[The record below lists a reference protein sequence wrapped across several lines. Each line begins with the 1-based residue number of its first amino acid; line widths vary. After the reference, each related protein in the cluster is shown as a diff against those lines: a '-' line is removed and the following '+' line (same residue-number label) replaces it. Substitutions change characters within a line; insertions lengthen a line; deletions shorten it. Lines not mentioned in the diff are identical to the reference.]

1 MLLSYPIKRC
11 SLFVSF
17 NLIPDAVHANGLD
30 VLAGKPRAPSSVQ
43 VLLIM
48 LNELGIDGRD
58 CHEQVDSHALCVT
71 HGVDQGTPHL
81 LQKQNQSS
89 LCIYYTSVQL
99 YYQPLPLCDSQQ

>member
-1 MLLSYPIKRC
+1 M
-11 SLFVSF
+11 SF

>member
-1 MLLSYPIKRC
+1 MQNLAVHAGPYQKV

-48 LNELGIDGRD
+48 LSELGIDGRD
-58 CHEQVDSHALCVT
+58 CHEQVDSHTLCVT

-81 LQKQNQSS
+81 LQK
-89 LCIYYTSVQL
+89 
-99 YYQPLPLCDSQQ
+99 